1 MVAAIIEHLL
11 CAEFHSKHFTYVT
24 HVPSQ
29 QPCSVGTQ
37 HLLGLF

>member
-1 MVAAIIEHLL
+1 MVAAIIECLL
-11 CAEFHSKHFTYVT
+11 CAESHIKHFTYVI